1 MSRRLRV
8 GATRGQ
14 WRRALAAGGI
24 GLAGALVLAG
34 GASGE
39 VNSTQPEAPS
49 AVTITAAG
57 ILWTANG
64 LDMLGAAGA
73 ATQLRPV
80 SGGGIL
86 PADLAV
92 GPSVGPGGC
101 RDWVP
106 DPTGATS
113 RTGVAV
119 AVSAGQL
126 IVAGSPA
133 CRPTPPTTPRPLF
146 ARSLAPGGTWHV
158 LRWLPNATQPLL
170 SARGDWLAV
179 GTPRA
184 DGTMLAQVIDARTGR
199 LRNQLDI
206 PTGYLAVAESGA
218 LVDAAGYVEPD
229 PAEPV
234 DDQRFKMLYVPAGAR
249 RARPLLETVTV
260 DGVPAISDG
269 RVAYKLESTDGTA
282 TLAVTNLRT
291 RRTRLVAG
299 FRSGARELQ
308 AFDLSGDTLA
318 WVQSDARP
326 PPPATTPPPDPCTVL
341 PSVPPAPRTLH
352 TTDLRRPAAF
362 VPAPPAAATP
372 PAPGC
377 SEQ

>member
-101 RDWVP
+101 RDCVP

-113 RTGVAV
+113 LTGVAV

-146 ARSLAPGGTWHV
+146 ARSLAPAGPGASCGGCPTRPNPCSAPAATGSP
-158 LRWLPNATQPLL
+158 LGLPGQ
-170 SARGDWLAV
+170 
-179 GTPRA
+179 
-184 DGTMLAQVIDARTGR
+184 TGR
-199 LRNQLDI
+199 C
-206 PTGYLAVAESGA
+206 S
-218 LVDAAGYVEPD
+218 
-229 PAEPV
+229 
-234 DDQRFKMLYVPAGAR
+234 R
-249 RARPLLETVTV
+249 R
-260 DGVPAISDG
+260 
-269 RVAYKLESTDGTA
+269 
-282 TLAVTNLRT
+282 
-291 RRTRLVAG
+291 
-299 FRSGARELQ
+299 
-308 AFDLSGDTLA
+308 
-318 WVQSDARP
+318 
-326 PPPATTPPPDPCTVL
+326 
-341 PSVPPAPRTLH
+341 
-352 TTDLRRPAAF
+352 
-362 VPAPPAAATP
+362 
-372 PAPGC
+372 
-377 SEQ
+377 